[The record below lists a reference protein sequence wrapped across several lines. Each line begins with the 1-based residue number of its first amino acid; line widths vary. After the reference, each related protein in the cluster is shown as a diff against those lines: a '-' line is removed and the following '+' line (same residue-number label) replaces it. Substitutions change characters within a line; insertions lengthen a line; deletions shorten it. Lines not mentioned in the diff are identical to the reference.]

1 MYFDTQA
8 QWIWWTNLVCFLAH
22 TFMVFLTLHMAYW
35 RWTLPNGERRSMW
48 THTEH
53 VTIRIHRV
61 TQIPTPLMI
70 ANNETKWSPGW
81 NLTNPRGGGGNE
93 FYLRDNE
100 MPVRNTR
107 RHAHMPLCSQTLIHL
122 AGQFRHADAQLLC
135 DLRGLPPLGAHRR
148 AVRALLVS
156 L

>member
-1 MYFDTQA
+1 LYFDTQA

-53 VTIRIHRV
+53 VTVRIHRI
-61 TQIPTPLMI
+61 TQVPTSLMI

-100 MPVRNTR
+100 MPVNF
-107 RHAHMPLCSQTLIHL
+107 ATLTLSFFAISAVFHL
-122 AGQFRHADAQLLC
+122 WALIV
-135 DLRGLPPLGAHRR
+135 GLFERFW
-148 AVRALLVS
+148 
-156 L
+156 